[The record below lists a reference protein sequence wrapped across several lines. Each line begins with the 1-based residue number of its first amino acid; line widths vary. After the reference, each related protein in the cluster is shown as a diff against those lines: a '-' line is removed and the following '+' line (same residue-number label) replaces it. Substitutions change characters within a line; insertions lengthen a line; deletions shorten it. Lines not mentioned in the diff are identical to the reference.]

1 MLDAATDHFARF
13 GYRRTNI
20 ADVANDAGVGKGTIY
35 LYFPS
40 KVELLTACLTREK
53 MSLIPQLEATIE
65 LQPAERLE
73 AYLQMVIRFA
83 LTAPLSSALLK
94 GDREMSAVLA
104 DAADAGVPNE
114 TARGPAF
121 LADLVAD
128 AAPGVSE
135 DERDRLSKVLLMIV
149 ALPAHISS
157 MQELM
162 DLSNEEFITTY
173 ARVLARG
180 VAIHASDP
188 HRETEPT

>member
-1 MLDAATDHFARF
+1 M
-13 GYRRTNI
+13 
-20 ADVANDAGVGKGTIY
+20 ANDAGVGKGTIY

-114 TARGPAF
+114 TARGLAF

>member
-1 MLDAATDHFARF
+1 MLDAATGHFARF

-104 DAADAGVPNE
+104 DAADAGVPTE
-114 TARGPAF
+114 TARGLAF
-121 LADLVAD
+121 LANLVAD
-128 AAPGVSE
+128 AAPGVPE
-135 DERDRLSKVLLMIV
+135 DERARLSKVLLMIV